1 MGLLESMA
9 LERGRTKE
17 EDVDGEWHGET
28 GRAGVRPE
36 EVHWVVL

>member
-17 EDVDGEWHGET
+17 GDLMVS
-28 GRAGVRPE
+28 GVESQAELRRE
-36 EVHWVVL
+36 EVL